1 MKLLSASLIALLL
14 ALAGCAAHEEEA
26 AKPVVDV
33 KVIRA
38 TAEDVQITVNAPASV
53 FARELAN
60 VGSRV
65 TAPIRKLLVRKGD
78 TVSAGQVLA
87 QLDNRDQV
95 AQRDEAVAAVADADA
110 SLQRL
115 VGATIPTEI
124 ERARGQSAS
133 AEASLKQAQSFYD
146 RRKQLFDQG
155 AIPQRDLQQSQT
167 ELALA
172 KTNSEVARKSLDLMQ
187 NQSRD
192 RDIAMARAKVEQ
204 ARAHLGAL
212 QAQLEFS
219 EIRSPFGGSVTEQ
232 FMFPG
237 DMAKPELPIFTVMDL
252 SVAVARTQ
260 VPESEAAAV
269 KIGEAC
275 TFRPSDSGT
284 SVAGRVSVVNQAVD
298 PARRTVEVWCEIP
311 NANRTLRAGAFG
323 HVTVVTSTV
332 AKSVVVPVAAV
343 QFDEGANKGSVFIV
357 GPKSTAVKKE
367 IVTGEKFDGKVQV
380 VSGLAA
386 GETVIVQGGYGLP
399 DGTQV
404 RVQGDEK
411 Q

>member
-1 MKLLSASLIALLL
+1 MKPLSFWPIAVML
-14 ALAGCAAHEEEA
+14 ALAGCAAREEEVS
-26 AKPVVDV
+26 KPVVDV

-38 TAEDVQITVNAPASV
+38 TAEDVQITVDAPAAV

-78 TVSAGQVLA
+78 TVAASQVLA
-87 QLDNRDQV
+87 QLDNRDLL
-95 AQRDEAVAAVADADA
+95 AQRDEAAATVADADA

-115 VGATIPTEI
+115 ASATIPGDI

-133 AEASLKQAQSFYD
+133 AEAALNQAQTFYE

-167 ELALA
+167 DLTLA
-172 KTNSEVARKSLDLMQ
+172 KTNVEVARKSLDLLQ

-192 RDIAMARAKVEQ
+192 RDIAMARAKLEQ
-204 ARAHLGAL
+204 ARAHLGAV
-212 QAQLEFS
+212 QAQFDFS
-219 EIRSPFGGSVTEQ
+219 EIRSPFAGFVTEQ

-252 SVAVARTQ
+252 SVAVARAQ
-260 VPESEAAAV
+260 VPESEASAV
-269 KIGEAC
+269 KSLQAC
-275 TFRPSDSGT
+275 AFLPSDSET
-284 SVAGRVSVVNQAVD
+284 SLTGRLSVVNQALD

-311 NANRTLRAGAFG
+311 NGNRALRAGAFG
-323 HVTVVTSTV
+323 RVTITTSTV

-343 QFDEGANKGSVFIV
+343 QFVEGASRGSVFIA

-367 IVTGEKFDGKVQV
+367 IVTGQKFNGKVQV
-380 VSGLAA
+380 LSGLLA

-399 DGTQV
+399 DGTQI
-404 RVQGDEK
+404 RIQEEGRK
-411 Q
+411 